1 MTPEEMAA
9 MQAAQQ
15 GMNQP
20 QGGEVPPNEV
30 SQPTPEEVAAMQAAQ
45 AGMEQQPQQGQPQPT
60 PEEIAAAQQALGI
73 DKVNETVEVLQS
85 KLKSMEAEKIQA
97 QMQAKYPNVPKDI
110 VEKEIAKVKETNPA
124 LAAEME
130 STEMG
135 LDMAY
140 RAALA
145 GMKPQGTPDN
155 LTQGEG
161 GTGTTPDDIEDKIK
175 SGKADDFMLGDY
187 ILGAK

>member
-1 MTPEEMAA
+1 MTPEEIEAMQAAQQGMDQGAGTPPPAEGQPTPEEIAA

-15 GMNQP
+15 GMGQP
-20 QGGEVPPNEV
+20 
-30 SQPTPEEVAAMQAAQ
+30 
-45 AGMEQQPQQGQPQPT
+45 QPQPT

-73 DKVNETVEVLQS
+73 DKVNETVGALQEQ
-85 KLKSMEAEKIQA
+85 LKAMEAEKIRA

-110 VEKEIAKVKETNPA
+110 VDQEIAKVKETNPA

-161 GTGTTPDDIEDKIK
+161 GTGGQQDDLEDRIK
-175 SGKADDFMLGDY
+175 TGKADDFALGDY
-187 ILGAK
+187 ILGNK